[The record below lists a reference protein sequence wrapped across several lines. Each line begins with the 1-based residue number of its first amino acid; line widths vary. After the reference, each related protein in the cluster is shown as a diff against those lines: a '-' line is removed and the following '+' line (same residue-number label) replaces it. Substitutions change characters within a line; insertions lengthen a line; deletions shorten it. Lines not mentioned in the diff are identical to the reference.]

1 MNAELF
7 EEWFKHHFLVHAPSA
22 RPLLLLL
29 DGHASHYNPRVLRIA
44 AEEDIILFC
53 LPPHTTHLLQ
63 PLDNGV
69 FSSLKGHWREECERF
84 YAQNPGKVLN
94 RRSFMG
100 VFQKAWVQGMTISNV
115 ISCFHATGVC
125 ISIDRRVSLSQLS
138 QQTSSIPTHSASTPY
153 VPFCTP

>member
-29 DGHASHYNPRVLRIA
+29 DGHASHYTPRVLRIA
-44 AEEDIILFC
+44 AEEDIIF
-53 LPPHTTHLLQ
+53 LPATPYHTSPPAPRQQLVLIPKEGGMPAILCTK
-63 PLDNGV
+63 
-69 FSSLKGHWREECERF
+69 S
-84 YAQNPGKVLN
+84 GKVLN
-94 RRSFMG
+94 RRNVMG